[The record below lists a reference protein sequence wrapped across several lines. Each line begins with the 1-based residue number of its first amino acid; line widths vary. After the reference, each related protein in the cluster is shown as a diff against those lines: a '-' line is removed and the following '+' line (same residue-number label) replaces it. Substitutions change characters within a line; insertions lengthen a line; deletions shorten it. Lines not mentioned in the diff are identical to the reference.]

1 MTTRRMIATAL
12 ALVMVLAACAAET
25 TPTTTDAAAAPETT
39 APVAPPTTAAPT
51 TTTTTTVPETT
62 TTTTT
67 TTTIPSPE
75 PLPIEAPEGFEL
87 VWSDEFD
94 GDEINPENWTY
105 EIGGWG
111 WGNGEAQYYT
121 DREKNARVQNGLLV
135 IELHQEKFE
144 NSYYTS
150 ARLVSQDLQEFQYGY
165 FEGRIKVPR
174 GAGLWPA
181 FWMLGSDFYRNPDDP
196 FDANWPFSGEID
208 IMEYVGREPNLV
220 IGTVHG
226 PGYAGAGGLSKWFPQ
241 DFAIA
246 DEWHTYSILW
256 DETGI
261 EFFFDE
267 QSYYK
272 VTPDLVGDFR
282 EYVFDKPYFF
292 LINMAIG
299 GALGGNIAL
308 DLEYPAQMYVDHV
321 RVYQRVE
328 G

>member
-1 MTTRRMIATAL
+1 
-12 ALVMVLAACAAET
+12 
-25 TPTTTDAAAAPETT
+25 
-39 APVAPPTTAAPT
+39 
-51 TTTTTTVPETT
+51 
-62 TTTTT
+62 
-67 TTTIPSPE
+67 
-75 PLPIEAPEGFEL
+75 

-181 FWMLGSDFYRNPDDP
+181 FWMLGSDFYRNADDP